1 MKKFTFTVL
10 LFIGLGLLSA
20 RAQQTEVTRHATDT
34 HQDNPDKKLTV
45 SGGVK
50 LEANYSNFL
59 HSGITGGESSL
70 QPGITSGGFINLGI
84 MKNFSI
90 QGELLFHYKESDFE
104 WSNTEHGQ
112 FQYWGMEVPI
122 YVMYHWQME
131 KGQRIHLGVGP
142 YTEFGLSAKFK
153 KGGTRND
160 LYERASQEDLPAI
173 KDSNTGFGVM
183 AGYEFAFGLQVNI
196 SYKVSVS
203 NLLDANSGTARFHP
217 QAFSLGVAYRFGR

>member
-59 HSGITGGESSL
+59 HSGITGGKSSL

-90 QGELLFHYKESDFE
+90 PGR
-104 WSNTEHGQ
+104 T
-112 FQYWGMEVPI
+112 
-122 YVMYHWQME
+122 
-131 KGQRIHLGVGP
+131 
-142 YTEFGLSAKFK
+142 
-153 KGGTRND
+153 
-160 LYERASQEDLPAI
+160 
-173 KDSNTGFGVM
+173 
-183 AGYEFAFGLQVNI
+183 
-196 SYKVSVS
+196 SVS
-203 NLLDANSGTARFHP
+203 LQRVRF
-217 QAFSLGVAYRFGR
+217 